1 MQELVITNIGKLV
14 SGDIKQPLL
23 DADTIY
29 IRAGL
34 FEAIGGRELLDEHPN
49 AHVLDADGVTVAPG
63 LIDSHCHPCAGDYT
77 FRQKAADFLE
87 SEIHGGCTTIISAG
101 EPHFPGR
108 PNDPAG
114 AKAQAIF
121 LSKSFKNRSPL
132 GAKVYGGALIL
143 EKGLTEA
150 DFEEM
155 EKEGVWLVGEIGL
168 GSIKSPEDAAP
179 LVEIAKR
186 HGFKV
191 HMHTGGTSIPGSST
205 VTAEDVIRTKPTVA
219 SHCNGGPTAVSIKE
233 VERIICETDVAL
245 EIVQCGNYKVAKYI
259 YERVQELGEEERVIL
274 GNDAPSGTGFIPL
287 GILRN
292 VCYASLCGIAPE
304 KALAMAS
311 GNTARSFGLNTG
323 RIAVGKE
330 ADLIC
335 MDAPIGSIGRDA
347 LEAIEAGDI
356 PAVTYI
362 IVNGEVIVEKSRN
375 TPPGMRMPK
384 FHTTQNT
391 RGNIQDTKG

>member
-1 MQELVITNIGKLV
+1 MQELLITNIGKLV
-14 SGDIKQPLL
+14 SGDIRHPLL
-23 DADTIY
+23 EADTIY
-29 IRAGL
+29 IKDGL
-34 FEAIGGRELLDEHPN
+34 FAEIGGKEMTEKHPG
-49 AHVLDADGVTVAPG
+49 VRILDAKGVTVAPG

-77 FRQKAADFLE
+77 FRQKAVDFLE

-108 PNDPAG
+108 PDDPAG

-121 LSKSFKNRSPL
+121 LSKTFRNKPPL

-150 DFEEM
+150 DFIEM

-168 GSIKSPEDAAP
+168 GTVKSPEDAAP
-179 LVEIAKR
+179 LVAIAKR

-205 VTAEDVIRTKPTVA
+205 VTADDVIKTKPTVA
-219 SHCNGGPTAVSIKE
+219 SHCNGGPTAVSIQQ
-233 VERIICETDVAL
+233 VDRIICETDTAI

-259 YERVQELGEEERVIL
+259 YERVLELGKEDRVIF

-292 VCYASLCGIAPE
+292 VCYASLCGIVPE

-311 GNTARSFGLNTG
+311 GNTARTFGLNTG
-323 RIAVGKE
+323 IIAVGKE

-335 MDAPIGSIGRDA
+335 MDAPVGSVGRDA

-356 PAVTYI
+356 PALTHIMVEGQI
-362 IVNGEVIVEKSRN
+362 IVDKSRN
-375 TPPGMRMPK
+375 TPPGNHRPE
-384 FHTTQNT
+384 FL
-391 RGNIQDTKG
+391 